1 MIDHT
6 YLILYSDDTSVAI
19 LEKHNPNSPSS
30 SLSPFRAGA
39 TLHFHQKITSNSTP
53 YGGIH
58 PLISLVS
65 HQENLATLIAT
76 SLQYLPDAHLPP
88 DSSPA
93 STIPI
98 RLPDGTTTLK
108 LKPTFITATRGPGMR
123 SSLSA
128 GLDTAKG
135 LAAAWQIPFLG
146 VNHMQAH
153 ALTPR
158 LVSALSSPTTT
169 TLTPR
174 YPFLTLLV
182 SGGHTLLA
190 HSLSATNHPILA
202 ATTDIAIGDCLDKIA
217 RVVLP
222 TESVPDTPTMYG
234 PLLERF
240 VFPQDKIG
248 AGDYNYKAPS
258 TRQEELTQHPTDWG
272 WALGIPL
279 GKTRAMKY
287 SFSGMGSS
295 CWRIMQYGAG
305 GVKDEERK
313 EVGIAERRDL
323 AREAMRV
330 AFEHLA
336 SRVVMTLERLRTAG
350 DVEGEKAEVGMLV
363 VSGGV
368 AANGFLRKV

>member
-1 MIDHT
+1 MYYRLT
-6 YLILYSDDTSVAI
+6 LYSDDTSVAI
-19 LEKHNPNSPSS
+19 LEKHDTKSPSS
-30 SLSPFRAGA
+30 SLSPFPALA
-39 TLHFHQKITSNSTP
+39 TLHCHQKITSNNTP

-58 PLISLVS
+58 PLISLDS
-65 HQENLATLIAT
+65 HQENLATLVAS
-76 SLQYLPDAHLPP
+76 SLQYLPDAHLHP

-98 RLPDGTTTLK
+98 RLPNGTTTQK

-123 SSLSA
+123 SSLST

-169 TLTPR
+169 APTPR

-190 HSLSATNHPILA
+190 HSISATNHPILA
-202 ATTDIAIGDCLDKIA
+202 STTDIAIGDCLDKIA
-217 RVVLP
+217 RLVLP
-222 TESVPDTPTMYG
+222 SEPVPDMPTMYG

-240 VFPQDKIG
+240 AFPQDEIG
-248 AGDYNYKAPS
+248 SSDYDYKAPS
-258 TRQEELTQHPTDWG
+258 TRHEELIQHPTAWG
-272 WALGIPL
+272 WALGVPL
-279 GKTRAMKY
+279 AETRAMEY

-295 CWRIMQYGAG
+295 CWRIMRYGLG
-305 GVKDEERK
+305 GVRDEERK
-313 EVGIAERRDL
+313 EVSIEERRIL

-330 AFEHLA
+330 GFEHLA
-336 SRVVMTLERLRTAG
+336 SRVVMALQGLRREG
-350 DVEGEKAEVGMLV
+350 IVEGEKAEIGTLV